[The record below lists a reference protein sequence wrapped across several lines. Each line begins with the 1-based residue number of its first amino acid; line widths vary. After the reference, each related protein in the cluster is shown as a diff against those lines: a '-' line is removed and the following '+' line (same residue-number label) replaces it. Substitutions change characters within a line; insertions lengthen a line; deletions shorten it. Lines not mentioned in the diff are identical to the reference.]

1 MKLKTKVI
9 EQINNRP
16 ARLAIASALSKDK
29 PMSEENVKQL
39 IIKNTDKGSLTKID
53 ALSCIAVLLGK
64 SSNDI
69 FNLLEK

>member
-39 IIKNTDKGSLTKID
+39 IIKNADKGSLTKID
-53 ALSCIAVLLGK
+53 ALRCIAVLLGK
-64 SSNDI
+64 NSNDI

>member
-39 IIKNTDKGSLTKID
+39 IINNIDKSSLTKID
-53 ALSCIAVLLGK
+53 ALICIAVLLGK

>member
-16 ARLAIASALSKDK
+16 ARLAIALALSKDK

-39 IIKNTDKGSLTKID
+39 IINNIDKSSLTKID
-53 ALSCIAVLLGK
+53 ALICIAVLLGK

>member
-53 ALSCIAVLLGK
+53 ALSYIAVLLGK

>member
-16 ARLAIASALSKDK
+16 ARLAIAAALSKDK
-29 PMSEENVKQL
+29 PMSEENVKNL
-39 IIKNTDKGSLTKID
+39 IANNVDKGSLTKID

-64 SSNDI
+64 NSTDI